1 MITFSRVDPSFSLV
15 EAEPASPTD
24 AMAMTAS
31 QYNVYQLY
39 PKAQEQRFKKKKQ
52 LVCFPRRFAASFP
65 VFWAG
70 FFASFRE
77 ALQFDCKNEGEGGR
91 GPSRGKTRSRDCQW
105 RGGGGGGVNQKVE
118 PSTLEALVEGL
129 RRRVGKDK
137 DSILGII
144 SCFFSRQ
151 EFRPRILITHLTL
164 VVGAGGCQGYRSCER
179 ETNRL

>member
-77 ALQFDCKNEGEGGR
+77 ALQFDCKNEGEG
-91 GPSRGKTRSRDCQW
+91 
-105 RGGGGGGVNQKVE
+105 RGGRVAGNQVARLPVAGGGRVNQKVE

-144 SCFFSRQ
+144 SWFFSRL
-151 EFRPRILITHLTL
+151 EFRPRILLTYLTL